1 MFHYVDHDFAGP
13 PVYFRRAS
21 AAIPPT
27 STEAIDH
34 WSRVLSNRPEVLRIE
49 LRGHVEERERGSAL
63 ARQRAESVAHALVAQ
78 GAAAARLAITGV
90 DQPIPDDGTRAGKAR
105 NRCVHISIL
114 ERRQVSRAGE
124 QHAS

>member
-21 AAIPPT
+21 AAVPPT
-27 STEAIDH
+27 AAEAVDH
-34 WSRVLSNRPEVLRIE
+34 WSRVLAHRPEVLKIE
-49 LRGHVEERERGSAL
+49 LRGHVEARERGSAL
-63 ARQRAESVAHALVAQ
+63 ARQRAESVAQALVAQ

-90 DQPIPDDGTRAGKAR
+90 DQPLSDDGTKAGKAR
-105 NRCVHISIL
+105 SRCVHISIL